1 MNPPTTIQEASPVF
15 ERTACKKIPAFSVLI
30 LTLALIG
37 PALLPTRT
45 VAEPAI
51 AESSTDLLQML
62 EQQGWQAQTSTDG
75 SLIFR
80 PPTTA
85 PEQGVDTKFPTT
97 TGSIPATAS
106 DVERLL
112 LERGWRME
120 TDASGNTLLLPAQ
133 APRPSDQSLESV
145 SPTTTKELPATADP
159 FVQFQ
164 RSLSEKG
171 WLVKSASDGSILVY
185 PPVRKDVSQAGKH
198 DAGSTRRGYCAGID
212 LTAVQQQ
219 EVLLPIDSPEKA
231 FRLATDWI
239 ADFGHADHA
248 VGRIRRINQV
258 YSVSVV
264 DTAPPFHLRNQLI
277 IRSDNGRVIA
287 VY

>member
-1 MNPPTTIQEASPVF
+1 MFKRTT
-15 ERTACKKIPAFSVLI
+15 CKKTPALPVLI

-45 VAEPAI
+45 TAEPAI

-62 EQQGWQAQTSTDG
+62 EQQGWQAQTGPDG

-85 PEQGVDTKFPTT
+85 PEQKADVGGSKVPPTT
-97 TGSIPATAS
+97 GPTPATAS

-133 APRPSDQSLESV
+133 ASRPTDRSLESV
-145 SPTTTKELPATADP
+145 SPTTTEEVAATTDP

-185 PPVRKDVSQAGKH
+185 PPVKKAVSQADKR
-198 DAGSTRRGYCAGID
+198 DVGSNSRGYCAGID

-239 ADFGHADHA
+239 ANFGHADHA

>member
-1 MNPPTTIQEASPVF
+1 M
-15 ERTACKKIPAFSVLI
+15 
-30 LTLALIG
+30 
-37 PALLPTRT
+37 
-45 VAEPAI
+45 

-62 EQQGWQAQTSTDG
+62 EQQGWQAQSGADG

-85 PEQGVDTKFPTT
+85 PEQKADVGGSKVPTT
-97 TGSIPATAS
+97 TKPTPATAS

-120 TDASGNTLLLPAQ
+120 TDAAGNTLLLPAQ
-133 APRPSDQSLESV
+133 TPRPSNQSLDSV
-145 SPTTTKELPATADP
+145 SPTTTEDVAAAADP

-185 PPVRKDVSQAGKH
+185 PPARKEVSQAGKR
-198 DAGSTRRGYCAGID
+198 DVGSTRRGYCAGID

-239 ADFGHADHA
+239 ANFGHADHA

-264 DTAPPFHLRNQLI
+264 DTEPPFHLRNQLI